1 MEKRKVKKIFAMI
14 MAFSLMF
21 GIFQLPQKAL
31 AAEDILDIHADGAI
45 LVEASTGK
53 VLYEKNPDTALGIA
67 SMSKMMTEYI
77 LLDSIKKGK
86 VKWDQEYTVSDYA
99 FKISHDTN
107 LSNVPLRKD
116 VKYKI
121 KDLYQAM
128 AIYSANAA
136 TIAIA
141 ETIGGSEENFVKMM
155 NEKAKELGL
164 KDYKFV
170 NSTGLNNKDLM
181 GMHPKGSGPTDENI
195 MSARATA
202 KLAFHLI
209 NDFPEVLKTSSISKQ
224 TFHAG
229 PGEDVKMENWNWMLP
244 SLVYGSKDNGVDG
257 LKTGTTDFAG
267 YCFTGTAQK
276 NGMRVIT
283 VVLNATDGKGQG
295 GYKAR
300 FDETK
305 KMMDYAFANF
315 SVKEIYPGQYK
326 IKNHESLPVEK
337 GKEKKVSMYTKDPV
351 KLVIKNGEEKLY
363 KPVFNV
369 EKDKLNKAGKLTAPV
384 KKGEKVGTL
393 TAEYSGKNDFGYL
406 DGHKSASVD
415 VVTGEKVEKAN
426 WFVLMMRGIGGFF
439 SDIWNGITSTV
450 KGWF

>member
-1 MEKRKVKKIFAMI
+1 
-14 MAFSLMF
+14 
-21 GIFQLPQKAL
+21 
-31 AAEDILDIHADGAI
+31 
-45 LVEASTGK
+45 
-53 VLYEKNPDTALGIA
+53 
-67 SMSKMMTEYI
+67 
-77 LLDSIKKGK
+77 
-86 VKWDQEYTVSDYA
+86 
-99 FKISHDTN
+99 
-107 LSNVPLRKD
+107 
-116 VKYKI
+116 
-121 KDLYQAM
+121 
-128 AIYSANAA
+128 
-136 TIAIA
+136 
-141 ETIGGSEENFVKMM
+141 
-155 NEKAKELGL
+155 
-164 KDYKFV
+164 
-170 NSTGLNNKDLM
+170 
-181 GMHPKGSGPTDENI
+181 
-195 MSARATA
+195 
-202 KLAFHLI
+202 
-209 NDFPEVLKTSSISKQ
+209 
-224 TFHAG
+224 
-229 PGEDVKMENWNWMLP
+229 MENWNWMLP

-337 GKEKKVSMYTKDPV
+337 GKEKKVSMYTKDRV

-406 DGHKSASVD
+406 DGQKSASVD